1 MGGRRCGCFQGLD
14 LENVGYL
21 LELADFHNAS
31 QLGRACVEFL
41 CRRHAG
47 NFAEIEAS
55 PQFEALLQNY
65 PAWREQIEGACRT
78 FASAHHPGDKP
89 SSAAATTTACAGP
102 DPMRIET

>member
-1 MGGRRCGCFQGLD
+1 M
-14 LENVGYL
+14 ENVGYL

-47 NFAEIEAS
+47 NFAEIAAS

-78 FASAHHPGDKP
+78 FASAHHPGDDNP
-89 SSAAATTTACAGP
+89 SSAAAAATTAGP